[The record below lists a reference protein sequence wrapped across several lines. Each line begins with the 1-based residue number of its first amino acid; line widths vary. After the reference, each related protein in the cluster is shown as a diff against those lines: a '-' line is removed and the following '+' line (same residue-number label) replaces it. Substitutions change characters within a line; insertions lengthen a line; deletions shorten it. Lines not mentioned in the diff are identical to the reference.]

1 MPDIFAFLSRYI
13 EFFPLVAILGLLL
26 AGFNLPV
33 SEDLIIITGAF
44 ISHEES
50 SNLFLNLAAIYSG
63 VVVSDF
69 FMYWVGTK
77 VRKGASKTS
86 LFSKV
91 IPEFALNKMHH
102 YLDKYGIV
110 TYIIGRFIPFGV
122 RNTLF
127 FTSGFFNLSLKDFI
141 IYDLVSSLISV
152 NTLFFLFYQ
161 FGEDI
166 RRPIKIAGIILFV
179 AFASAF
185 ISLVISLIVKW
196 RRSKLSAQQNRQ
208 L

>member
-1 MPDIFAFLSRYI
+1 MLDIFAFLSRYI

-33 SEDLIIITGAF
+33 SEDLIIITGALL
-44 ISHEES
+44 SHEES
-50 SNLFLNLAAIYSG
+50 SNLFHNLAAIYFG
-63 VVVSDF
+63 VVASDF

-102 YLDKYGIV
+102 YLDKYGII

-127 FTSGFFNLSLKDFI
+127 FTSGFFNLSLRDFI
-141 IYDLVSSLISV
+141 VYDLVSSMISV
-152 NTLFFLFYQ
+152 NTLFFLAYQ

-166 RRPIKIAGIILFV
+166 RRPIKIAGAILFV

-185 ISLVISLIVKW
+185 ISLIISLIVKW
-196 RRSKLSAQQNRQ
+196 RRSIVSTKET
-208 L
+208 